1 MPLRI
6 QSGTTPRLQAR
17 EPVDAKP
24 TSTPAQNAVSTSGRT
39 AVKAPADGFEARATS
54 AAAPKAGASGSADV
68 QSAFKEQFGALAQD
82 KAQFH
87 DTMRSIFG
95 EGYDARKAESYR
107 QQALAGN
114 YDWLPPVKWVGSDVL
129 GGAHGAYDSESGT
142 VFLDRALMGNPA
154 LAAST
159 YVEEAG
165 HHLDAKLNTV
175 DSRGDEGE
183 LFRRVLSGEKLTQ
196 AQVAEIRGENDKGI
210 IHVGGK
216 AVEVEFWN
224 PFKAIGNAAKAVG
237 NAVSGAAKAVGN
249 AVVNTAKGVG
259 NAVVSVGK
267 GVLGAAKTFG
277 SGIGEG
283 VGGFFTNLVKFKVG
297 DALQSL
303 VRGADKAFL
312 QAPQR
317 LWSGVLDGAE
327 HLVNGASHLLGPL
340 GKPVRELGSRV
351 IDAGRTVMDTVY
363 GAARDVFRT
372 ALEVPVG
379 FIRDVESSIKLAAKG
394 KWGEAA
400 EQFGMAFVNAPVRAI
415 GGAVDV
421 VVRGVQGL
429 VNAALTLT
437 FAEAPSK
444 PLNPDERKL
453 LERIYGDS
461 IDYDMVRVK
470 RGGSTDWAG
479 MAAHVVGNTIYM
491 PDHYYDASG
500 NLTADGRETLAHE
513 AGHIWQNQ
521 NGGGDYLHR
530 ALLAQGLAT
539 LKSGDRNGAYDW
551 REGFNDGKAFDEL
564 NPEQQA
570 SLIEDIG
577 KALMNGNGIVEA
589 SDWPKALSAA
599 EMKYVMDAWAMVRR
613 GDGAR

>member
-1 MPLRI
+1 M
-6 QSGTTPRLQAR
+6 TPRLPAQ

-24 TSTPAQNAVSTSGRT
+24 RSTLTQAAVPTAARS
-39 AVKAPADGFEARATS
+39 AVKAPSDGFEASATG
-54 AAAPKAGASGSADV
+54 AAAPKAGTGASSDV
-68 QSAFKEQFGALAQD
+68 QGAFKEQFGALAQD
-82 KAQFH
+82 KAKFH

-95 EGYDARKAESYR
+95 EGYDAKKAEGYR

-142 VFLDRALMGNPA
+142 VFLDKALQGNPA

-183 LFRRVLSGEKLTQ
+183 LFRRVLGGEKLTR
-196 AQVAEIRGENDKGI
+196 AQVEEIRAENDKGI
-210 IHVGGK
+210 IHVDGK
-216 AVEVEFWN
+216 AMEVEFWN
-224 PFKAIGNAAKAVG
+224 PFKAIGNAVSGAAKAVG
-237 NAVSGAAKAVGN
+237 NAVSGAAKAVGD
-249 AVVNTAKGVG
+249 AVVNTAKGVV
-259 NAVVSVGK
+259 NAAVSVGQ
-267 GVLGAAKTFG
+267 GVVGAAKTFG
-277 SGIGEG
+277 SGIAEG
-283 VGGFFTNLVKFKVG
+283 VGGFFTNLVQFKVG

-303 VRGADKAFL
+303 VRGADKAIF

-317 LWSGVLDGAE
+317 LWQGMLDGAE

-340 GKPVRELGSRV
+340 GGPVRAIGSRV
-351 IDAGRTVMDTVY
+351 IDAGRTVLDTTM
-363 GAARDVFRT
+363 GIARDTFRT

-379 FIRDVESSIKLAAKG
+379 FIRDVESSIKLAAQG

-400 EQFGMAFVNAPVRAI
+400 GRFGMAFGNAAI
-415 GGAVDV
+415 RGVGGIVDG

-429 VNAALTLT
+429 VNAGLTLT
-437 FAEAPSK
+437 FAEQPSK
-444 PLNPDERKL
+444 PLTQQERDVLK
-453 LERIYGDS
+453 RIYGDS

-491 PDHYYDASG
+491 PDSYYDASG
-500 NLTADGRETLAHE
+500 NLTKDGIETLAHE
-513 AGHIWQNQ
+513 AGHVWQNQ

-530 ALLAQGLAT
+530 ALLAQGLAA
-539 LKSGDRNGAYDW
+539 LQGGSRNGAYDW
-551 REGFNDGKAFDEL
+551 REGFAEGKSFDDL

-577 KALMNGNGIVEA
+577 KSLLTGNGVVEA
-589 SDWPKALSAA
+589 EDWDKDLSPA
-599 EMKYVMDAWAMVRR
+599 EFQYVMDAWKRVRQ

>member
-1 MPLRI
+1 VDTQPLAPPSQKAATLTQPAVR
-6 QSGTTPRLQAR
+6 
-17 EPVDAKP
+17 KP
-24 TSTPAQNAVSTSGRT
+24 S
-39 AVKAPADGFEARATS
+39 DGFEARSTG
-54 AAAPKAGASGSADV
+54 AAAPKAGTGASSDV
-68 QSAFKEQFGALAQD
+68 QGAFKEQFGALAQD
-82 KAQFH
+82 KAKFH

-95 EGYDARKAESYR
+95 EGYDARKAEGYR

-142 VFLDRALMGNPA
+142 VFLDKALQGNPA

-183 LFRRVLSGEKLTQ
+183 LFRRILGGEKLTR
-196 AQVAEIRGENDKGI
+196 AQVAEIRAENDKGI
-210 IHVGGK
+210 IHVDGK
-216 AVEVEFWN
+216 AMEVEFWN

-237 NAVSGAAKAVGN
+237 NAVAGAAKAVGD
-249 AVVNTAKGVG
+249 AVVNTAKGVV
-259 NAVVSVGK
+259 NAAVSVGQ
-267 GVLGAAKTFG
+267 GVVGAVKTFG
-277 SGIGEG
+277 SGIVEG
-283 VGGFFTNLVKFKVG
+283 VGGFFGNLVKGRVG

-303 VRGADKAFL
+303 VRGADKAIF

-340 GKPVRELGSRV
+340 GGPVRAIGSRV
-351 IDAGRTVMDTVY
+351 IDAGRTVLDTVV
-363 GAARDVFRT
+363 GMQRDVFRT

-379 FIRDVESSIKLAAKG
+379 FIRDVESSIKLAAQG

-400 EQFGMAFVNAPVRAI
+400 GRFGMAFVNAPVRLI

-429 VNAALTLT
+429 VNAGLTLA
-437 FAEAPSK
+437 FAEQPSK
-444 PLNPDERKL
+444 PLTQQEREVLK
-453 LERIYGDS
+453 RIYGDS
-461 IDYDMVRVK
+461 IDLDMVRVK

-500 NLTADGRETLAHE
+500 NLTKDGIETLAHE
-513 AGHIWQNQ
+513 AGHVWQNQ

-530 ALLAQGLAT
+530 ALLAQGIAALQ
-539 LKSGDRNGAYDW
+539 SGSRNGAYEW
-551 REGFNDGKAFDEL
+551 REGFAEGKSFDEL

-577 KALMNGNGIVEA
+577 KALLNGNGVVEA
-589 SDWPKALSAA
+589 TDWDKDLSAA
-599 EMKYVMDAWAMVRR
+599 EFQYVMDAWARVRQ